1 MHSSFPGPVASLTHS
16 QKREGGKETKNRAHF
31 QFERQKGKGE
41 EWRKKKV
48 GGRVGKQKKTFD
60 VVKMGCAEKGP
71 KISLHRERTPPA
83 KKRANHTVLLVIP
96 SWSRFQQRNNVQVP
110 PSQFRSLAC
119 MHRRWR
125 IPPS

>member
-1 MHSSFPGPVASLTHS
+1 M
-16 QKREGGKETKNRAHF
+16 
-31 QFERQKGKGE
+31 
-41 EWRKKKV
+41 
-48 GGRVGKQKKTFD
+48 GKQKKTFD
-60 VVKMGCAEKGP
+60 VVKMGCAGKGP
-71 KISLHRERTPPA
+71 KISLRRERTPPA
-83 KKRANHTVLLVIP
+83 KKKRANHTVLLVIP